1 MTLAR
6 VTISQVRQLDPLH
19 AEQCRAIYL
28 DSFPSYERVDF
39 ATMLHSLAHGKRWLF
54 IAQDGENVVG
64 FAVIVPHVA
73 REIHLLEYLAVAR
86 AVRGQGIGGQLLEF
100 VMDTLRAARTAR
112 GLVLEVEDDTEGN
125 AAERVLRQRRM
136 AFYERYG
143 ARVIEDTTHYRVPM
157 TDRPGTLRLKLLWLS
172 LVADADVPRGA
183 RLRECVAGIL
193 TQSYGLSADDA
204 LVQAILSDIQD
215 TL

>member
-6 VTISQVRQLDPLH
+6 VTISQVRQLAPLH

-39 ATMLHSLAHGKRWLF
+39 ATVLHSLAHGKRWLF

-73 REIHLLEYLAVAR
+73 REMHLLEYLAVAR
-86 AVRGQGIGGQLLEF
+86 VVRGHGIGGQLLGF
-100 VMDTLRAARTAR
+100 VKDALRAARTAR

-125 AAERVLRQRRM
+125 AAERILRQRRI

-143 ARVIEDTTHYRVPM
+143 ARVIENTTHYRVPM
-157 TDRPGTLRLKLLWLS
+157 TDRPGTLRLKLLWLP
-172 LVADADVPRGA
+172 LVTDAAVPRGA
-183 RLRECVAGIL
+183 RLRECVTGIL

-204 LVQAILSDIQD
+204 LVQAILSDVQD